1 MEFLTNKIGYSTRV
15 SYFICTITYQQHYV
29 CEASA
34 PYVRSINTICAKLH
48 HMHKERIMGGVI
60 AIEYIEKHKH

>member
-1 MEFLTNKIGYSTRV
+1 MFEGLARSVRRVNTIGAGH
-15 SYFICTITYQQHYV
+15 QHNT
-29 CEASA
+29 CGASA